1 MGTSSAF
8 YGKKEWAAEKGDD
21 LVLGARPLK
30 RFFLVSRRDQAC
42 PRVDRRRS
50 GRGERPLRD
59 WSPVLP
65 SRRQLP
71 ESGEVNLGE
80 QLCGA
85 CGLCCD
91 GTLFD
96 LVKLEASDDAAKLK
110 ALGLPVTVSRGKVPV
125 TRFPQPCAALCE
137 DRTCRLYADRPWQCR
152 VFECGVFKDAKAGR
166 ITYTVAQRLV
176 KQARRRADN
185 ARRLLRELGDTEE
198 HRALGERFHRMSDRL
213 EFGQADA
220 AAKAKFA
227 DLSLVMHHLKLQ
239 ALDRFYTK
247 TDAKD

>member
-1 MGTSSAF
+1 
-8 YGKKEWAAEKGDD
+8 
-21 LVLGARPLK
+21 
-30 RFFLVSRRDQAC
+30 
-42 PRVDRRRS
+42 
-50 GRGERPLRD
+50 
-59 WSPVLP
+59 LP
-65 SRRQLP
+65 SSCQLP
-71 ESGEVNLGE
+71 DSETVKPGE
-80 QLCGA
+80 QLCVA

-110 ALGLPVTVSRGKVPV
+110 ALGLPIKVSRGKEPIA
-125 TRFPQPCAALCE
+125 RFPQPCAALCE

-166 ITYTVAQRLV
+166 ITFAAALRLV
-176 KQARRRADN
+176 KQARRRADK

-213 EFGQADA
+213 EFGNADA

-239 ALDRFYTK
+239 ALNKFYTK
-247 TDAKD
+247 TEAHD